1 MNERKLNIINTFT
14 SISLKEMDEVALMKR
29 VDTKFLVSKNQLIE
43 VLELIKSEYKVLEI
57 GKNRLMNYN
66 SLYFDTSLKKFYFDH
81 HNKRVRRT
89 KIRIRKYVES
99 DIYFLEVKQKDL
111 KGNTIKNRIQIDDFE
126 INLSEKSS
134 NFIDK
139 TTRKNY
145 VLKPTLW
152 NNFKRITLVNKNA
165 KERVTID
172 LNLSFS
178 LDKNKKEY
186 NDLVIIE
193 LKQERYNRNSPIV
206 KILKKYRAHPYSI
219 SKYCIGILNLYKNIK
234 HNRFKEKLIKINKI
248 STTLWNS

>member
-29 VDTKFLVSKNQLIE
+29 VDTKFLVSKTQLTEI
-43 VLELIKSEYKVLEI
+43 LELIKNEYRVLEI
-57 GKNRLMNYN
+57 EKNRLMSYN

-99 DIYFLEVKQKDL
+99 DIYFLEVKQKDI
-111 KGNTIKNRIQIDDFE
+111 KGNTIKNRIKIDDFE
-126 INLSEKSS
+126 IKLSEKSV

-139 TTRKNY
+139 TTGKNY
-145 VLKPTLW
+145 VLEPTLW

-178 LDKNKKEY
+178 LDNNKKEY
-186 NDLVIIE
+186 NNLVIIE
-193 LKQERYNRNSPIV
+193 LKQERYNRKSPIV
-206 KILKKYRAHPYSI
+206 KILKKYRVHPYSI
-219 SKYCIGILNLYKNIK
+219 SKYCVGIINLYENIK